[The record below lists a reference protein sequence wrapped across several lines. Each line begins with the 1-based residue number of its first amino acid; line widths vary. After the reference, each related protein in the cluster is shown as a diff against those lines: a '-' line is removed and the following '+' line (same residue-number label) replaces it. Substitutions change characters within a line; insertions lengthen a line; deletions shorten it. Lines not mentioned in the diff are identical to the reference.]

1 MRDDALSGDPGS
13 DFELWSYS
21 GEDEPCL
28 MGKQTSPPPAGF
40 AGGDSPAGRLV
51 NARVTGHA
59 DAEAN
64 CPR

>member
-1 MRDDALSGDPGS
+1 MAGSGDSEAHTAKAAKKAKAKAEGA
-13 DFELWSYS
+13 WN
-21 GEDEPCL
+21 
-28 MGKQTSPPPAGF
+28 
-40 AGGDSPAGRLV
+40 SPAGRLV